1 MGDQRQ
7 RPCHPCASSSD
18 GKGEQLRSSQQRDPR
33 TEARTSRE
41 RLAARRSWNGHLLRI
56 ILWTGADV
64 LFHICLGAF
73 SKAPSCRCTRSL
85 CENISHRKKPACA
98 LVSWSGPHC
107 SAWRAGRLDVRDN
120 LRPHWLLS
128 RLSLPKTRFE
138 HSDGVVRQEPDT
150 RQCRRTVRRAVCR
163 AHLSRAK
170 RGSEPHCNRSR
181 ISRGFAEGARR

>member
-1 MGDQRQ
+1 MGDQGQ

-64 LFHICLGAF
+64 LFHICLVAF

-98 LVSWSGPHC
+98 LVSRSGPRC
-107 SAWRAGRLDVRDN
+107 SAWRWVVGCPGQSSTSLALIA
-120 LRPHWLLS
+120 PLS
-128 RLSLPKTRFE
+128 SMAFYGT
-138 HSDGVVRQEPDT
+138 
-150 RQCRRTVRRAVCR
+150 C
-163 AHLSRAK
+163 
-170 RGSEPHCNRSR
+170 
-181 ISRGFAEGARR
+181 